1 MKVSY
6 VRGIVATAALVFTLL
21 VGHAQAATLAFEAF
35 YDPGSGNLS
44 ISPYDSDT
52 GTPWVGNAELALVDF
67 NSLSGAFTGD
77 PPNNP
82 AGAFPSDSNTRV
94 SWALLGSSVTVSVA
108 APYDLGNVAQAG
120 LTQAFIDTDF
130 QSAAAQG
137 SVLGEFSW
145 GDGNSNV
152 GSGPVTALA
161 PVPEPSTIAS
171 LGFGAAAILGYTGRR
186 RLRRGRGR
194 KAT

>member
-1 MKVSY
+1 MKVSC
-6 VRGIVATAALVFTLL
+6 VRGVVATAALVFTLL
-21 VGHAQAATLAFEAF
+21 AGQARAATLAFEAF
-35 YDPGSGNLS
+35 YDPGTGNIS

-52 GTPWVGNAELALVDF
+52 NTPWVGDAELGAVDF
-67 NSLSGAFTGD
+67 NSISGVFTGD
-77 PPNNP
+77 APNIP
-82 AGAFPSDSNTRV
+82 AGAFPSDTNSRI

-108 APYDLGNVAQAG
+108 APYDLGNVAQTA

-130 QSAAAQG
+130 QSASAQG
-137 SVLGEFSW
+137 SVLGDFSW
-145 GDGNSNV
+145 GDGNGNL

-171 LGFGAAAILGYTGRR
+171 LGLGAAAILGYAGRR